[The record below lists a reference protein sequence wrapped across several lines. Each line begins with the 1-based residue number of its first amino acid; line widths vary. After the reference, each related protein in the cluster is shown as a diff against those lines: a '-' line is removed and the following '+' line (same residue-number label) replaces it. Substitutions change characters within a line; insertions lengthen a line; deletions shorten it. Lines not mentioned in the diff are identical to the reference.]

1 MALCLL
7 LRTLLLASILLL
19 LRSVLPWLLRV
30 DVLTLH
36 LLLCHVL
43 SWLLLLD
50 LWLPNLL
57 LLLPCRVC
65 LSLPLGNPPCLGL
78 LLGQLPHR
86 LLALYPAFHEW
97 FSEQPGET
105 VL

>member
-1 MALCLL
+1 MTLCLL

-19 LRSVLPWLLRV
+19 LRAVLPWLLLV
-30 DVLTLH
+30 DILALR
-36 LLLCHVL
+36 
-43 SWLLLLD
+43 LLLD
-50 LWLPNLL
+50 LLLLRLLLNLLLLGL

-65 LSLPLGNPPCLGL
+65 LSPPLGNPPCLGL

>member
-1 MALCLL
+1 MTLCLL

-19 LRSVLPWLLRV
+19 LRAVLPWLLLV
-30 DVLTLH
+30 DILALR
-36 LLLCHVL
+36 
-43 SWLLLLD
+43 LLLD
-50 LWLPNLL
+50 LLLLRLLLNLLLLGL